1 MIHKYKWLILS
12 GAMVIFFILSPFAF
26 AQVAKEKLEVTLPR
40 NAVAPQDESVIKT
53 EVTLPAINF
62 KVMPE
67 KIVAGKDNV
76 FIEIS
81 TQNLETHELTEGAY
95 MDVTLDYPKK
105 TRFIPVSKNA
115 LGGTKFFS
123 SEFTSKQGVVLLENL
138 VFPIRG
144 TYLLN
149 VKARPI
155 DGRSFEPITATLELK
170 VSPGFLPSS
179 IMFLIF
185 GIAIIAGISTRNF
198 KKRT

>member
-12 GAMVIFFILSPFAF
+12 GAVVIFFILSPFTF
-26 AQVAKEKLEVTLPR
+26 AQVATEKVEVTVSR
-40 NAVAPQDESVIKT
+40 DSVAPQDDSVIKT
-53 EVTLPAINF
+53 EMTLPAIKF

-81 TQNLETHELTEGAY
+81 TQNIQTHELTEGAY
-95 MDVTLDYPKK
+95 MDVTFDYPKK
-105 TRFIPVSKNA
+105 TRFIPVSENA
-115 LGGTKFFS
+115 LGETKFFS

-155 DGRSFEPITATLELK
+155 DGRSFEPITASLELK
-170 VSPGFLPSS
+170 VSPGFFPSS
-179 IMFLIF
+179 LMFLAF
-185 GIAIIAGISTRNF
+185 CIAIIAGIATRNF

>member
-1 MIHKYKWLILS
+1 
-12 GAMVIFFILSPFAF
+12 MVIFFILSPLAL
-26 AQVAKEKLEVTLPR
+26 AQVAEEKLEVTVPR
-40 NAVAPQDESVIKT
+40 DAVQPKDDSVIKT
-53 EVTLPAINF
+53 DATPPAIKF

-67 KIVAGKDNV
+67 KIVASKDNV

-81 TQNLETHELTEGAY
+81 TQNLQTHELTEGAY

-105 TRFIPVSKNA
+105 TRFIPVSENS

-170 VSPGFLPSS
+170 VSPGFFPSS
-179 IMFLIF
+179 LMFLLF
-185 GIAIIAGISTRNF
+185 GIAIIAGIATRNF